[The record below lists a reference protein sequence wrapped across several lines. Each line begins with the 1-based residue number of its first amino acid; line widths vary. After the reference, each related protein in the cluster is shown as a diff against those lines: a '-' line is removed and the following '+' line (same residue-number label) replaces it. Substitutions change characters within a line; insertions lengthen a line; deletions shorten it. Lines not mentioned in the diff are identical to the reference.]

1 MIPSKPAFSKAWFT
15 SSAVTSFLNQQLN
28 QRAIHSLLVHVMPC
42 RVIYLL
48 ITGNTS
54 FKAFAAPVEVGIMLS
69 LHERA
74 RLKSLCGLSIFF
86 GHL

>member
-1 MIPSKPAFSKAWFT
+1 
-15 SSAVTSFLNQQLN
+15 
-28 QRAIHSLLVHVMPC
+28 MPC
-42 RVIYLL
+42 NLPSNS
-48 ITGNTS
+48 GNTS